1 MNDLAQTYVKKHMTE
16 STLIET
22 EPGVHELQL
31 NGSRVKIRETK
42 NGNYKFFRLDWK
54 VGSRAF
60 RRAFSSSEKAIDEA
74 ERIVRDLA
82 RAEGEKTTVRSE
94 DIVYYRE
101 CARKLGG
108 VPLHEA
114 VEFYCKFHRVGAPR
128 KTIADLAQELEVATR
143 AREASRRHL
152 ETIIHLNKVWTK
164 WTGAMTP
171 SEITPALIERKFS
184 ESDYSAHTKKN
195 LLRGYRALELFA
207 IRQKYLPR
215 EFESVAERVTIPKTR
230 NATPAVFTPEDLM
243 RLFVAA
249 QPKHLSYIAMMAF
262 AGARRAE
269 FERMTRDH
277 ISLDD
282 KVAIINAEIAKKG
295 SRRVLELPE
304 NLCEWL
310 RVAELPEKGLLTSRK
325 SIERLSSNK
334 AALKE
339 VGLDAS
345 KWEQNVL
352 RHSFCSYHLALHRN
366 AATTSEQAGNSPQML
381 REHYKSLVTPA
392 AAKEWFDITPAKVMQ
407 FATERH
413 LAGLIKWTCH
423 KKGAVTIS

>member
-1 MNDLAQTYVKKHMTE
+1 MQD
-16 STLIET
+16 SRLIET
-22 EPGVHELQL
+22 ASGVHELQL

-42 NGNYKFFRLDWK
+42 NGQYKFFRLEWK
-54 VGSRAF
+54 VGSQTF

-94 DIVYYRE
+94 DIVYFRE

-114 VEFYCKFHRVGAPR
+114 VDFYCKFHRIGAPR
-128 KTIADLAQELEVATR
+128 KTIAEIGQELEVASR
-143 AREASRRHL
+143 AREASKRHI
-152 ETIIHLNKVWTK
+152 ETIIHINKVWTK
-164 WTGAMTP
+164 WAGAMTP
-171 SEITPALIERKFS
+171 SEISPSLIERKFA
-184 ESDYSAHTKKN
+184 ESDYSPHTKKN
-195 LLRGYRALELFA
+195 LLRGYRAIELFA

-215 EFESVAERVTIPKTR
+215 EFESVADRVTIPKTR

-243 RLFVAA
+243 RLFIAA
-249 QPKHLSYIAMMAF
+249 GPRHLSYVAMMAF

-282 KVAIINAEIAKKG
+282 KVAVINAEIAKKG
-295 SRRVLELPE
+295 SRRVLELPD

-310 RVAELPEKGLLTSRK
+310 RIANLPEKGLLTSRK
-325 SIERLSSNK
+325 NIERLSSNK

-339 VGLDAS
+339 VGLDGS

-352 RHSFCSYHLALHRN
+352 RHSFCSYHLAMHRN

-392 AAKEWFDITPAKVMQ
+392 AAKEWFDITPDKVMK
-407 FATERH
+407 FAIDHH
-413 LAGLIKWTCH
+413 LVGLIKWNCH
-423 KKGAVTIS
+423 QKGEVTNS